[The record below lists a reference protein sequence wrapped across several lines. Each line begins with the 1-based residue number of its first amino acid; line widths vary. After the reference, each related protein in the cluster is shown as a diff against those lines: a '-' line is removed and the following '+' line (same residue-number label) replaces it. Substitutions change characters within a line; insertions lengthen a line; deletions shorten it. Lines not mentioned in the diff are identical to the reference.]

1 MYSACCV
8 ASLDRHMPASW
19 PLRRLASLSPRT
31 LLVPTCRMPQS
42 PLPLHDAITALAV
55 AVRTVTPAAARSHA
69 SPFAASRAR
78 AWVHKLCV
86 HMCARVLARE
96 IDCHIVRFFYEGN
109 LQ

>member
-42 PLPLHDAITALAV
+42 PLPLHDAITAPAA
-55 AVRTVTPAAARSHA
+55 AVRTVTPAAAW
-69 SPFAASRAR
+69 PFAVSRAR

-86 HMCARVLARE
+86 HTCARVLARE